1 MRVVWEGVGL
11 GWALCYL
18 IQRAIEECNNAR
30 IYQGKQ
36 AKGGGDGIRI
46 LKMKG
51 SICGWDRWGGY
62 SLIKYMLYKNLIKKY
77 NDMHFCFG

>member
-1 MRVVWEGVGL
+1 MLEGGGEGVGL

-36 AKGGGDGIRI
+36 AKEGGE
-46 LKMKG
+46 
-51 SICGWDRWGGY
+51 W
-62 SLIKYMLYKNLIKKY
+62 YKNT
-77 NDMHFCFG
+77 